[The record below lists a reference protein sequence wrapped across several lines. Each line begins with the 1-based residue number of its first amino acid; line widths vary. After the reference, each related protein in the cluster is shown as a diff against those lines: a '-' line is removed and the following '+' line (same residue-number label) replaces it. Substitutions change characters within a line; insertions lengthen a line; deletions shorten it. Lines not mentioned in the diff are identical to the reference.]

1 MWRIVFL
8 LRTASPVVK
17 PAAEFVCL
25 WQRGNFQCLN
35 ILIYHN
41 NMPLRKSCAV
51 ACQARECSCGAKAP
65 KLTLHGYALG
75 LIVGDL

>member
-25 WQRGNFQCLN
+25 WQRGNF
-35 ILIYHN
+35 
-41 NMPLRKSCAV
+41 
-51 ACQARECSCGAKAP
+51 
-65 KLTLHGYALG
+65 
-75 LIVGDL
+75 